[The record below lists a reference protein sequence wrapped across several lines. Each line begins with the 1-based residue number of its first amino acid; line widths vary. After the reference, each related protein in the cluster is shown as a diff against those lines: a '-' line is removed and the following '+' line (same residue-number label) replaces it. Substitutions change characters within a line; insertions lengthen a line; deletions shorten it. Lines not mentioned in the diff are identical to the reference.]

1 VPYEDHEFFQTHSTV
16 FVDFRSTGEQV
27 ATSRNALGDYLEE
40 LLEVKRNKPA
50 DDLLT
55 RLAQLT
61 EEGGE
66 IDTRVT
72 ADMAAC
78 LLFAGHETTA
88 NMIALTVTLL
98 QDRSGNV

>member
-55 RLAQLT
+55 GT
-61 EEGGE
+61 GPSGTGGCRSS
-66 IDTRVT
+66 TRSSYP
-72 ADMAAC
+72 A
-78 LLFAGHETTA
+78 
-88 NMIALTVTLL
+88 
-98 QDRSGNV
+98 RSPG